1 MCVHQ
6 SLMPMNKLKPYCF
19 TATANS
25 TERITN
31 QERGTWSVNYSL
43 LMRLTWLFP
52 TVGVSWRRTRTS
64 LKFLSDLR
72 SALFMD
78 GSNRVGVNFIGGCST
93 SNVTRKKSSRSPW
106 RCFIHLHG
114 LSYWGKQKIGKEWD
128 RYRESKIERGREE
141 IGVNCDK
148 GPFSS
153 S

>member
-1 MCVHQ
+1 MRVHQ

-43 LMRLTWLFP
+43 LMCLTWVFS
-52 TVGVSWRRTRTS
+52 TVWASWRRTKTS
-64 LKFLSDLR
+64 WKFLSDLR

-93 SNVTRKKSSRSPW
+93 SNVTRKKRGGVSFTYTAFPTEGSK
-106 RCFIHLHG
+106 G
-114 LSYWGKQKIGKEWD
+114 MGKEWD